1 MAEGVGRS
9 FDRACRTY
17 REAARAQALV
27 ARDCARRCGE
37 GGLGRVLEIGAG
49 CGLLSE
55 LLAPRASRGYL
66 ALDLSRAMLS
76 CLRAPGVLRL
86 AADAEA
92 PPLRPGTFDFLA
104 SASVLQWFA
113 RPEASLPACLDLLRP
128 VGRFCLAVFTAGTL
142 AELAEASRISGFGS
156 FWPLR
161 PARDYLDI
169 LGGLPGVRLEWEEAE
184 YVLRY
189 PSARAALEGLRRS
202 GAGFG
207 GGRPRPDKAGY
218 RAFLQARRARPGRV
232 ASASPTGRPFSG
244 ANGARASRP
253 RG

>member
-17 REAARAQALV
+17 REAARAQALA
-27 ARDCARRCGE
+27 ARDCARLSGE
-37 GGLGRVLEIGAG
+37 GDLGRVLEIGAG

-76 CLRAPGVLRL
+76 CLQVPGVLRL

-104 SASVLQWFA
+104 SASALQWFV
-113 RPEASLPACLDLLRP
+113 RPGASLPACLDLLRP
-128 VGRFCLAVFTAGTL
+128 GGGFCLAVFTAGTL
-142 AELAEASRISGFGS
+142 AELAEASRVSGFGS

-161 PARDYLDI
+161 PAREYRDI
-169 LGGLPGVRLEWEEAE
+169 LAAAPGVRLEWEERE
-184 YVLRY
+184 YTLRY
-189 PSARAALEGLRRS
+189 PTARGALEGLRQS

-218 RAFLQARRARPGRV
+218 RAFLRAYERIAAGPEGLGL
-232 ASASPTGRPFSG
+232 TY
-244 ANGARASRP
+244 RAAFFRGSR
-253 RG
+253 G